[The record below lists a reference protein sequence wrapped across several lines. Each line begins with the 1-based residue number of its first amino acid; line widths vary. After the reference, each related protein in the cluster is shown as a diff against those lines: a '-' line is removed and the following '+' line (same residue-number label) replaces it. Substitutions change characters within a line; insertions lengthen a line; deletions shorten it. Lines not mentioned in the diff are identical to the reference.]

1 MKKLLLLTLA
11 IVTLTSLVYSQTT
24 PAIKRGGVI
33 VYEKDGHGLV
43 AAPTDLGPES
53 YYGSTSRPWI
63 YAETGCEKLVL
74 NGYSDWRLPTIKE
87 LNSLYKNM
95 DKIGGFD
102 KSGEY
107 WSSNEDNYGWAR
119 CLLFIDG
126 KQYWNMKVSGLEVRC
141 VRTFSYLTL

>member
-11 IVTLTSLVYSQTT
+11 IATLASIGYPQTT
-24 PAIKRGGVI
+24 SPINRGGVI

-63 YAETGCEKLVL
+63 DAETACEKLVL

-102 KSGEY
+102 KKSPY
-107 WSSNEDNYGWAR
+107 WSSTEDYNGYAWQQDFSNGIQSWA
-119 CLLFIDG
+119 G
-126 KQYWNMKVSGLEVRC
+126 KKEDLNIWAVRS
-141 VRTFSYLTL
+141 F